1 MMVTM
6 LRVREEGSQA
16 ALPRKRS
23 RPNRS
28 RTPKG
33 NRPEETTGPRMSG
46 MTSET
51 AVADL
56 SDADLVVRAREGEES
71 CFRCLVHRYQ
81 ERAFW
86 IAQGKVHNQ
95 DDALEIAQEAFV
107 RVHRALHR
115 YDPNQ
120 KFYTWFYQI
129 VTNLSIDLLRRR
141 QKRAKVSLD
150 DVAEAE
156 ANQNAPSDGLE
167 TEELQGRVHK
177 VLELL
182 PDKYAEVIRLKD
194 IEGLGAKEISELTAV
209 THATVRWRLHQ
220 ARKLFRGLWVEQY
233 GDYSNA
239 M

>member
-6 LRVREEGSQA
+6 LRVREKEGESSSS
-16 ALPRKRS
+16 RKRS
-23 RPNRS
+23 LPNRS
-28 RTPKG
+28 QTQKG

-156 ANQNAPSDGLE
+156 ANQNAPSEGLE

-194 IEGLGAKEISELTAV
+194 IEGLGAKEISELTEV

-233 GDYSNA
+233 GEYSNA